1 MYDGLSNFGENL
13 ELNENEDFEMND
25 IKSILSNVFST
36 DINENENQ
44 NQIND
49 RKKKYFYPSYNPLA
63 NPSGKFDAWVIK
75 KIFHFDYYE
84 FY

>member
-25 IKSILSNVFST
+25 IKSILSNVVST

-49 RKKKYFYPSYNPLA
+49 RKKKYF
-63 NPSGKFDAWVIK
+63 
-75 KIFHFDYYE
+75 
-84 FY
+84 